1 MSPEVSDLFY
11 RCVHMLHGNF
21 KLDRQHAGS
30 IIASL
35 CQNYDLPEGVFIGPL
50 SAQPEEVGDLLKHQ
64 PGLGLRLLDPTKV
77 TAVGIDVGNLSFA
90 RVGSSEREIQ
100 IDLRDIQFFNTG
112 HKTPIAKHVFTEER
126 VISGRV
132 TEESWV
138 NLVKGWA
145 PYEQNRLLRV
155 KLVYKDRPDQF
166 FVENDEERGMISF
179 ADRAFLAMDDDMLI
193 DKLID
198 IQCYLSAKDRA
209 DLKSVVIETFLGT
222 AEDEELTITPHP
234 EVVENS
240 VGEQR
245 ATLYLK
251 NLGILNEALRDI
263 TLQNR
268 QIE

>member
-30 IIASL
+30 IIAAL

-50 SAQPEEVGDLLKHQ
+50 SAQPEEVGDLLKQH
-64 PGLGLRLLDPTKV
+64 PGLEFRLLDPTKITV
-77 TAVGIDVGNLSFA
+77 VGVDIGNLSFVRA
-90 RVGSSEREIQ
+90 DSSEHEI
-100 IDLRDIQFFNTG
+100 LKGHRDVQFFNAG

-138 NLVKGWA
+138 KLVKGWP

-166 FVENDEERGMISF
+166 FVENDEERGIVTF

-193 DKLID
+193 DKLVD

-245 ATLYLK
+245 AALYLK
-251 NLGILNEALRDI
+251 NLTILNDVLRNI